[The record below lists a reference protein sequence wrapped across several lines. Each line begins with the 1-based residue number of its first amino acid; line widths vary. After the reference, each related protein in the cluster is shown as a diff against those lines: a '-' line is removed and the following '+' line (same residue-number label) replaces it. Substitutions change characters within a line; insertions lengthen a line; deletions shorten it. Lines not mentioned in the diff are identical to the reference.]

1 MRTNEIK
8 NELDDNGGW
17 KKKLEKKK
25 KLKYE
30 TNKHLPDF
38 QQLEKIRSFGES
50 IISGR
55 TTISEDDKDQS
66 YLLENIVE
74 FNNNLDQERNR
85 VWWKKLFL
93 IV

>member
-50 IISGR
+50 INSGR

-74 FNNNLDQERNR
+74 FNNNLDQEQNR
-85 VWWKKLFL
+85 A
-93 IV
+93 

>member
-1 MRTNEIK
+1 MEKKT
-8 NELDDNGGW
+8 W
-17 KKKLEKKK
+17 KKKKIKMW
-25 KLKYE
+25 
-30 TNKHLPDF
+30 NKHLPDF

>member
-17 KKKLEKKK
+17 KKKTWKKK
-25 KLKYE
+25 KIKMW
-30 TNKHLPDF
+30 NKHLPDF

>member
-25 KLKYE
+25 KIKMW
-30 TNKHLPDF
+30 NKHLPDF

>member
-8 NELDDNGGW
+8 NELYDNGGW

-85 VWWKKLFL
+85 V
-93 IV
+93 

>member
-1 MRTNEIK
+1 MTMEGGKK
-8 NELDDNGGW
+8 NL
-17 KKKLEKKK
+17 KKK

-74 FNNNLDQERNR
+74 FNNNLDQEQNR
-85 VWWKKLFL
+85 A
-93 IV
+93 

>member
-1 MRTNEIK
+1 MTME
-8 NELDDNGGW
+8 GG
-17 KKKLEKKK
+17 KKTWKKK

-50 IISGR
+50 INSGR

-74 FNNNLDQERNR
+74 FNNNLDQEQNR
-85 VWWKKLFL
+85 AWWKKLFL

>member
-1 MRTNEIK
+1 ME
-8 NELDDNGGW
+8 
-17 KKKLEKKK
+17 KKLEKKK

-74 FNNNLDQERNR
+74 FNNNLDQEQNR
-85 VWWKKLFL
+85 AWWKKLFL

>member
-1 MRTNEIK
+1 MRTYEIK

-17 KKKLEKKK
+17 EKKLEKKK
-25 KLKYE
+25 NLKYE

-85 VWWKKLFL
+85 V
-93 IV
+93 

>member
-17 KKKLEKKK
+17 KKNLKKK
-25 KLKYE
+25 KIKMW
-30 TNKHLPDF
+30 NKHLPDF

-85 VWWKKLFL
+85 VWYR
-93 IV
+93 

>member
-1 MRTNEIK
+1 MTMEGGKK
-8 NELDDNGGW
+8 NL
-17 KKKLEKKK
+17 KKKN
-25 KLKYE
+25 LKYE

-74 FNNNLDQERNR
+74 FNNNLDQEQNR
-85 VWWKKLFL
+85 A
-93 IV
+93 

>member
-1 MRTNEIK
+1 MTMEGGKK
-8 NELDDNGGW
+8 NL
-17 KKKLEKKK
+17 KKK
-25 KLKYE
+25 KIKIW
-30 TNKHLPDF
+30 NKHLPDF

>member
-85 VWWKKLFL
+85 V
-93 IV
+93 